1 MPATANRPIPQP
13 ASSEPVMPKEFSMLR
28 RLALATA
35 ITFGAVVA
43 APAFAQDP
51 ASTSAAASQQAP
63 EQIVQSIA
71 DQLGTAIEGH
81 RDELKHNQE
90 KLISIIDEVFLP
102 HFDID
107 YASILVLGQH
117 AREATPAQRE
127 RFAKAFYNSITHRY
141 AEGLLDYT
149 RGRVKVLPF
158 NGDLND
164 KRTVVRTQVVLDDG
178 KLVSIDYAFRK
189 SRSGD
194 WKAYDVIIEGISY
207 VTNYRN
213 QVDAEIR
220 KSSIDQLINNLETQ
234 GEKALET
241 MDKDN
246 KGSQ

>member
-1 MPATANRPIPQP
+1 
-13 ASSEPVMPKEFSMLR
+13 MLR

-35 ITFGAVVA
+35 LAFGTVVA
-43 APAFAQDP
+43 APVFAQ
-51 ASTSAAASQQAP
+51 TAAAPAAAAQSP
-63 EQIVQSIA
+63 VQIVQGIA
-71 DQLGTAIEGH
+71 DQLASAIEGH

-90 KLISIIDEVFLP
+90 KLINIIDEVFLP

-117 AREATPAQRE
+117 AREATPEQRE

-141 AEGLLDYT
+141 AQGLLDYT

-164 KRTVVRTQVVLDDG
+164 KRTVVRTQVVMDDG

-189 SRSGD
+189 SRTGD
-194 WKAYDVIIEGISY
+194 WKAYDVVIEGISY

-220 KSSIDQLINNLETQ
+220 KVGIDQLIKNLETQ

-241 MDKDN
+241 MDKDS
-246 KGSQ
+246 KGTK

>member
-1 MPATANRPIPQP
+1 
-13 ASSEPVMPKEFSMLR
+13 MLR

-35 ITFGAVVA
+35 VA
-43 APAFAQDP
+43 FVSVISAPAFAQDP
-51 ASTSAAASQQAP
+51 VVANTATAAVQQSP
-63 EQIVQSIA
+63 EQIVQGIA
-71 DQLGTAIEGH
+71 DQLATAIDGH

-90 KLISIIDEVFLP
+90 KLIGIIDKVFLP

-117 AREATPAQRE
+117 ARQATPDQRE

-141 AEGLLDYT
+141 AQGLLNYT

-158 NGDLND
+158 NGSLND
-164 KRTVVRTQVVLDDG
+164 KRSVVRTQVVLDDG

-220 KSSIDQLINNLETQ
+220 KVGIEQLIKNLETQ
-234 GEKALET
+234 GEHALDT
-241 MDKDN
+241 MAKDS
-246 KGSQ
+246 KGAK

>member
-1 MPATANRPIPQP
+1 
-13 ASSEPVMPKEFSMLR
+13 MLR

-35 ITFGAVVA
+35 LAFGTIVTAPVFAQTA
-43 APAFAQDP
+43 APA
-51 ASTSAAASQQAP
+51 AAAGQAP
-63 EQIVQSIA
+63 EQIVQGIA
-71 DQLGTAIEGH
+71 DQLANDIDGH
-81 RDELKHNQE
+81 QAELKRNQD

-117 AREATPAQRE
+117 AREATPEQRE

-141 AEGLLDYT
+141 AQGLLDYT

-164 KRTVVRTQVVLDDG
+164 KRTVVRTQVVMDDG

-207 VTNYRN
+207 ITNYRN

-220 KSSIDQLINNLETQ
+220 KVGIEQLIKNLETQ
-234 GEKALET
+234 GENALKE
-241 MDKDN
+241 MDKDS
-246 KGSQ
+246 KGAQ

>member
-1 MPATANRPIPQP
+1 
-13 ASSEPVMPKEFSMLR
+13 MLR

-35 ITFGAVVA
+35 LAFATVVVG
-43 APAFAQDP
+43 APAFAQD
-51 ASTSAAASQQAP
+51 AATAAAPAAVQQTP
-63 EQIVQSIA
+63 VQIVQGIA
-71 DQLGTAIEGH
+71 DQLATAIEGH
-81 RDELKHNQE
+81 RDELKRDKE
-90 KLISIIDEVFLP
+90 KLIAIIDDVFLP

-107 YASILVLGQH
+107 YASILVLGRH
-117 AREATPAQRE
+117 AREATPAQRD

-141 AEGLLDYT
+141 AEGLLNYT
-149 RGRVKVLPF
+149 RGKVKVLPF

-220 KSSIDQLINNLETQ
+220 KVGIEQLITNLETQ
-234 GEKALET
+234 GEKALDT
-241 MDKDN
+241 LDKDS
-246 KGSQ
+246 KDSQ

>member
-1 MPATANRPIPQP
+1 
-13 ASSEPVMPKEFSMLR
+13 MLR

-35 ITFGAVVA
+35 LAFATVVVG
-43 APAFAQDP
+43 APAFAQD
-51 ASTSAAASQQAP
+51 AATAAAPAAVQQTP
-63 EQIVQSIA
+63 VQIVQGIA
-71 DQLGTAIEGH
+71 DQLATAIEGH
-81 RDELKHNQE
+81 RDELKRDKE
-90 KLISIIDEVFLP
+90 KLIAIIDDVFLP

-107 YASILVLGQH
+107 YASILVLGRH
-117 AREATPAQRE
+117 AREATPAQRD

-141 AEGLLDYT
+141 AEGLLNYT
-149 RGRVKVLPF
+149 RGKVKVLPF
-158 NGDLND
+158 NGSLND

-220 KSSIDQLINNLETQ
+220 KVGIEQLITNLETQ
-234 GEKALET
+234 GEKALDT
-241 MDKDN
+241 LDKDS
-246 KGSQ
+246 KDSQ